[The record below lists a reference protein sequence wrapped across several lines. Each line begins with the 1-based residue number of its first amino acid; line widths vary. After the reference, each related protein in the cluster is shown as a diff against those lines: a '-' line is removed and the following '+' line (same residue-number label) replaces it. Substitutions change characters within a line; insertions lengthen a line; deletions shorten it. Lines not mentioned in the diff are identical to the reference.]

1 MNILHKFIV
10 KKLTIYFIMGEL
22 SETSWYFPTCN
33 IFPVHGQKQPGT
45 KTPPLKIKMDYC
57 NTFIFRWFCPRGYCV
72 STMCLR
78 FVYCVSTVCLL
89 CVFSVHIGLAGGHW
103 PFLESFKFFS
113 YILKVY
119 LYVFIMNWQV
129 LVWYQFIL
137 CVQQL

>member
-78 FVYCVSTVCLL
+78 FVYCVSTMCLL
-89 CVFSVHIGLAGGHW
+89 CVYCVSLVYTLGWQADIGHFW
-103 PFLESFKFFS
+103 KVSNFFLIFWKFTCMCS
-113 YILKVY
+113 SWTDK
-119 LYVFIMNWQV
+119 
-129 LVWYQFIL
+129 
-137 CVQQL
+137 C